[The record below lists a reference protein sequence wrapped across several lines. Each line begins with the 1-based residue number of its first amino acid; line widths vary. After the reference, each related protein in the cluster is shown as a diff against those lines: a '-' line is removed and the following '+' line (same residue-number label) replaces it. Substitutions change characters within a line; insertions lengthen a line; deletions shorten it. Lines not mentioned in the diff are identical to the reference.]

1 MRKAQCSSCGGVS
14 LETDSAAG
22 TTVCTDCGTVLEESN
37 IVSEIAF
44 LETSSGAAAVSGSL
58 VARNATAT
66 RIMGPNGRSSGMESA
81 EITKERS
88 QALLRRY
95 QQPFSLPDAVI
106 THAERHLTL
115 AYQYSFTKGR
125 HIEHV
130 IAVCLYMG
138 CREVKTSHML
148 IDFADVL
155 RINVFALGAT
165 YLKWRK
171 TLGWNVAVSLLEPS
185 IFIGRFVAM
194 LDFGEDERKVAEDA
208 TRIATR
214 FKEDWIHEGRRTAGI
229 CGASIYI
236 AAQMNNYRRSVQEI
250 VQVVKIAD
258 TTIVKR
264 LEEFSAT
271 SSAALTVG
279 DFRVTGHPTEAA
291 DPPSFTRARQLER
304 ELEEGPGAENAA
316 KRRTRK
322 RKRKKGSEDGN
333 DSDYSDS
340 SQRQSSVSSDEPLV
354 VRARQL
360 QAQESSQLDDGVLH
374 GEIFRSVTAG
384 DTEDQPPSSSTL
396 PARTEQAEMEDENWR
411 PGNVEDLEVDPAQ
424 VEEVREILES
434 EAGQMALA
442 VVKATSNN
450 RQREESVVTD
460 GQIEPEDELK
470 GLDEDELDNYI
481 CGEEEA
487 RLKERVWTEFNL
499 DWLRKLAAKRIKDQ
513 TGEDPRPKKKRK
525 VDKKPFTPG
534 KTAFE
539 SVQAM
544 MERKPQQF
552 SKRINYSAL
561 RAALSD
567 SNHEDKK
574 DDGEDEAFMDE
585 DEYVDG
591 DIEDYKEDDKADDDK
606 ADDEPYADA
615 TMREFHRR
623 MRSTQEDDEYGG
635 EDYYE
640 QEA

>member
-1 MRKAQCSSCGGVS
+1 
-14 LETDSAAG
+14 
-22 TTVCTDCGTVLEESN
+22 
-37 IVSEIAF
+37 
-44 LETSSGAAAVSGSL
+44 
-58 VARNATAT
+58 
-66 RIMGPNGRSSGMESA
+66 MGPNGRSSGMESA

-115 AYQYSFTKGR
+115 AYQYAFTKGR

-171 TLGWNVAVSLLEPS
+171 TLGWNVTVSLLEPS

-229 CGASIYI
+229 CGASIYL
-236 AAQMNNYRRSVQEI
+236 AAQMNNYRRSIQEI

-258 TTIVKR
+258 TTIIKR

-271 SSAALTVG
+271 SSAGLTVG
-279 DFRVTGHPTEAA
+279 DFRVTGRPTEAA
-291 DPPSFTRARQLER
+291 DPPSFTKARQLER
-304 ELEEGPGAENAA
+304 EFKEGPGAARVA
-316 KRRTRK
+316 KRRRKK
-322 RKRKKGSEDGN
+322 RKRREGSE
-333 DSDYSDS
+333 SAAETDYSGTS
-340 SQRQSSVSSDEPLV
+340 SRSQSPTFSDEPLAV
-354 VRARQL
+354 TTRQL
-360 QAQESSQLDDGVLH
+360 QEGEVSHPVDSILR
-374 GEIFRSVTAG
+374 GEIFRSIVSGETDSQPPLSLKPQTEVEPPEAG
-384 DTEDQPPSSSTL
+384 DED
-396 PARTEQAEMEDENWR
+396 WR
-411 PGNVEDLEVDPAQ
+411 PGTIEDLEVDPQQ

-442 VVKATSNN
+442 VVKATAES
-450 RQREESVVTD
+450 RQREESVAPDVQT
-460 GQIEPEDELK
+460 IPEDDLN
-470 GLDEDELDNYI
+470 GLDEEELDNYI

-487 RLKERVWTEFNL
+487 RVKERVWTELNL
-499 DWLRKLAAKRIKDQ
+499 DWLRKLAGMQYSSLLWHKFHIHAAKRIKDQ
-513 TGEDPRPKKKRK
+513 TGDDPRPKKKRK
-525 VDKKPFTPG
+525 VERKPFTPG

-544 MERKPQQF
+544 MQRKPQQF

-567 SNHEDKK
+567 SNYGDKK
-574 DDGEDEAFMDE
+574 GGGEEDLMDE
-585 DEYVDG
+585 DAEDG
-591 DIEDYKEDDKADDDK
+591 DAYVEDYKEDDKADDDK
-606 ADDEPYADA
+606 ADEEPYADE
-615 TMREFHRR
+615 TMREFQRR
-623 MRSTQEDDEYGG
+623 MRSAQEDDGYGAD
-635 EDYYE
+635 DYYE